1 MVLKIGHRCKGL
13 DKLIGMN
20 QKLSKSALIDI
31 LRVDHGHDKR
41 KECQLRVSATALH
54 SIRVCGP
61 AEIDFHTFQHE

>member
-1 MVLKIGHRCKGL
+1 MEAKTTTEKCTDRF
-13 DKLIGMN
+13 
-20 QKLSKSALIDI
+20 

-61 AEIDFHTFQHE
+61 AEIDCHTFQHA